1 MELRTLHANTMKI
14 QVIRKN
20 NYGTEVIYAKEIET
34 ARLLRVLTGNKT
46 LSLEKIGALKKL
58 GHTFED
64 VTPKVEI

>member
-1 MELRTLHANTMKI
+1 MKI